1 MPYPAR
7 RSILFGAALLPFATP
22 VSADESPQSTAPSRL
37 IGMAT
42 MKPDGTIVLDLHGG
56 REANYAMGQIEY
68 PPMHKDYA
76 AVLKHLGGLAPGQSK
91 GVPPW
96 PDQ

>member
-1 MPYPAR
+1 M
-7 RSILFGAALLPFATP
+7 GAAVLPFAAP
-22 VSADESPQSTAPSRL
+22 AFADESSQSKTPGRL

-56 REANYAMGQIEY
+56 PEANYAMGHIEY
-68 PPMHKDYA
+68 PPTDKDYA
-76 AVLKHLGGLAPGQSK
+76 AVLQHLGGLAPGQSK

>member
-1 MPYPAR
+1 MRPAWNAVSGPAVDLVWR
-7 RSILFGAALLPFATP
+7 RVVAVRHACFRRRVASEH
-22 VSADESPQSTAPSRL
+22 SAEPADRHGDDEA
-37 IGMAT
+37 
-42 MKPDGTIVLDLHGG
+42 